1 MKRYLAVAV
10 ATTLIAAAA
19 AAHVTA
25 QAKGWKERIDLSAD
39 ATDPDPAGEV
49 KFMEMSGGFHTVN
62 PKAAIFW
69 NPANTASGNYTLKA
83 TFAQNARSSHPNYLG
98 LLFGGKDLDGANQ
111 NYTYFLVAPQNG
123 TWILKQRTGDQTKDV
138 LPRAKNAAIV
148 QLDAAGKATNTL
160 EVRVTADK
168 VDFVVNGTVVGSSPK
183 AGVVTDG
190 IYGFRVNHALPDN
203 TITDLSLT
211 K

>member
-1 MKRYLAVAV
+1 MKRYLAVAT
-10 ATTLIAAAA
+10 AITLIAAAA
-19 AAHVTA
+19 AVSA
-25 QAKGWKERIDLSAD
+25 QAPGWKQRIDASTS
-39 ATDPDPAGEV
+39 ATDPDPAGQV
-49 KFMEMSGGFHTVN
+49 KFMAMGAGFHTVN
-62 PKAAIFW
+62 PQAATYW
-69 NPANTASGNYTLKA
+69 NPKNTAAGNYTLKA